1 MSKSPLTTAGGIPV
15 PRATYRLQF
24 NKDFQFDAAAA
35 LTRYMARL
43 GISHLY
49 ASPLTTARLWLCA
62 ATATVLRNGLGVLGV
77 SAPERM

>member
-35 LTRYMARL
+35 LTKYMARL

-49 ASPLTTARLWLCA
+49 ASPYMKARPGS
-62 ATATVLRNGLGVLGV
+62 THGYDIVDHNTINPELGG
-77 SAPERM
+77 